1 MIIKLLNNLGR
12 RTDEH
17 CENFNKETENTGK
30 YQILSQVIE
39 MKNTIP
45 EPKQT
50 LVGFNHTLDEV
61 EEKITELKRQAVE
74 FTQSAQHL
82 FTNTA

>member
-1 MIIKLLNNLGR
+1 MIIKLLNKHG

-45 EPKQT
+45 KPKQT
-50 LVGFNHTLDEV
+50 LHTLDEG

-82 FTNTA
+82 FANTA

>member
-1 MIIKLLNNLGR
+1 
-12 RTDEH
+12 
-17 CENFNKETENTGK
+17 
-30 YQILSQVIE
+30 

-74 FTQSAQHL
+74 FTQSVQHL
-82 FTNTA
+82 FANTA